1 MKKEKTEFEG
11 GWFWTTF
18 LTLLLSHSG
27 YFITLLIVFFKGLNV
42 SDSFNAYLSQGSIIT
57 SGITLIVSAFVRK
70 VDREDM
76 PNLNK
81 KCVSVISKIAYI
93 IIFIQGLFY
102 GVVYSTSNFLVT
114 LTEDQKKIS
123 IVFYIITILI
133 LFIFNYFN
141 RSEKSYNEQKEEVL
155 SQFGEKSKEDMN
167 EGGINFG

>member
-1 MKKEKTEFEG
+1 M
-11 GWFWTTF
+11 
-18 LTLLLSHSG
+18 
-27 YFITLLIVFFKGLNV
+27 
-42 SDSFNAYLSQGSIIT
+42 
-57 SGITLIVSAFVRK
+57 
-70 VDREDM
+70 
-76 PNLNK
+76 
-81 KCVSVISKIAYI
+81 
-93 IIFIQGLFY
+93 
-102 GVVYSTSNFLVT
+102 VYSTSNFLVT